1 MAIAPGDGTTLEDL
15 LGNAAWMR
23 RLARQLL
30 DKAGAADADDTVQDT
45 WVAVARRPPPAGR
58 PVRPWLARVVGNFAR
73 MHRRGE
79 NRRRARDGDAA
90 TAYRP
95 DDLGAEALLERAQLQ
110 HRIAALVM
118 ALEEPYRATVLLRFH
133 EERTAAEI
141 ARLHGVEAGTVRW
154 RLKVALDRIRA
165 QVDLAP
171 ARHRRAAWIAG
182 GVVLMKKKLA
192 VVALALLAL
201 ALLLGGG
208 ALVGSRLATA
218 PPAGPASPG
227 AAAHPPTPT
236 PTPTPRLQAASG
248 TLPPPSLA
256 GPAPTAAGDQAA
268 WLALAARA
276 GTRTVE
282 GRVLDDV
289 AGAIPGARVTAFL
302 ELTAG
307 VQPPARLVAVA
318 DREGHYSLTLPP
330 AQYSLWAEADGYTRG
345 SRSFAIT
352 ADLVADFR
360 LTPEAQLAGRVV
372 HARTREP
379 VVGAEVRAFPEDLHG
394 RHHQAVNTD
403 ADGAFRVPGL
413 EGGNWIVEARLGR
426 LVGRAAPARVSPL
439 HSTAGLEVRLEPAAV
454 LAGRVR
460 DVAGGPLPSGLS
472 VMTARPDT
480 RVSTHTPVREDGTF
494 RLEGVPPGSY
504 QLTAASGD
512 GHRGFLNVDV
522 ATQDLAGLEILVAA
536 PITVDG
542 RVVDASGGPVAGA
555 RVVIRTA
562 GGEAVS
568 WGRGRIEITDST
580 GAFRTVRLPAGAL
593 SVTATRQGVGN
604 ATSGP
609 QPARPGGH
617 TRVELRLLP

>member
-1 MAIAPGDGTTLEDL
+1 MAMAPGDGTTLEEL

-30 DKAGAADADDTVQDT
+30 GDAGAADVDDAVQDT
-45 WVAVARRPPPAGR
+45 WVAVARRRPPAHR

-73 MHRRGE
+73 MRRRGE
-79 NRRRARDGDAA
+79 DRRRARDGDAA
-90 TAYRP
+90 TTYRP
-95 DDLGAEALLERAQLQ
+95 DDLGAEALLERAQLH

-118 ALEEPYRATVLLRFH
+118 ALEEPYRATVLLRFY
-133 EERTAAEI
+133 EERTATEI
-141 ARLHGVEAGTVRW
+141 AHVHGVEAGTVRW

-165 QVDLAP
+165 QLDLAP
-171 ARHRRAAWIAG
+171 TRDRRVAWIAG
-182 GVVLMKKKLA
+182 GVILMKKKLA

-208 ALVGSRLATA
+208 ALVGSRLATP

-227 AAAHPPTPT
+227 AASAHPPTAP
-236 PTPTPRLQAASG
+236 PPPRLQAASG

-256 GPAPTAAGDQAA
+256 GPAPTAASDQAA

-276 GTRTVE
+276 GTRTVK
-282 GRVLDDV
+282 GRVLDDG

-302 ELTAG
+302 DLTAG
-307 VQPPARLVAVA
+307 QPTARLVAVA
-318 DREGHYSLTLPP
+318 DRQGHYSLTLPP
-330 AQYSLWAEADGYTRG
+330 AQYSLWAEADGYTIG
-345 SRSFAIT
+345 ARSFALT
-352 ADLVADFR
+352 GDLVADFR

-372 HARTREP
+372 DGRTRQP
-379 VVGAEVRAFPEDLHG
+379 VAGVEVRAFPEDLHG
-394 RHHQAVNTD
+394 RHHEKVLTD
-403 ADGAFRVPGL
+403 ADGAFRVRGL

-426 LVGRAAPARVSPL
+426 LVGRAAPARVAPL
-439 HSTAGLEVRLEPAAV
+439 RATGGLEVRLEPMAV

-460 DVAGGPLPSGLS
+460 DGAGGPLPPGLS

-480 RVSTHTPVREDGTF
+480 RVSTHTQVAEDGTF

-504 QLTAASGD
+504 QLTASTGE
-512 GHRGFLNVDV
+512 GHRGFLQVDV
-522 ATQDLAGLEILVAA
+522 GRQDITDLELVIAA

-542 RVVDASGGPVAGA
+542 RVIDAGGAPVAGA

-568 WGRGRIEITDST
+568 WGRGRIEISDSS
-580 GAFRTVRLPAGAL
+580 GGFRTVRLPAGAVT
-593 SVTATRQGVGN
+593 VTASRPGAGS
-604 ATSGP
+604 ASWGP
-609 QPARPGGH
+609 QPGRPGAH
-617 TRVELRLLP
+617 TRVELRLFP